1 MSIFDQIKDKIQ
13 KLLGDTI
20 KSDSPKV
27 PKSVDPDLPIN
38 EQIKQAGIMCRL
50 LPNCPYGKCYNVPSS
65 GFYCTCGDSQQCKI
79 KEKYRLHKLNFSMEY
94 LDEFIELYC
103 VANSST
109 DFIKDYDIMKHFNPN
124 GVLKE
129 AALSSFV
136 AYMVGLLTPDYEF
149 SEQFFRRAIF
159 CGLVSSEE
167 DPCQYYIDIPQAI
180 IKGASSK
187 ENAEKYGNEL
197 FNILEN
203 ASAEDINSGAV
214 PSFWHDY
221 LREPSLY
228 DRDYEDFIYTLV
240 AFSTLSSE
248 EFIEANLKD
257 PSVVDLKQFYDSEG
271 RIKPAG
277 RNGEPGDTIYRTQ
290 AKWLGL
296 DV

>member
-13 KLLGDTI
+13 KLFGDTI
-20 KSDSPKV
+20 KSDSPKA
-27 PKSVDPDLPIN
+27 PKGVDPDLPID
-38 EQIKQAGIMCRL
+38 EQIKQAGKMCRL
-50 LPNCPYGKCYNVPSS
+50 LPNCPYGKCYKVPNS

-79 KEKYRLHKLNFSMEY
+79 KERYRIPKFHFSMEY

-103 VANSST
+103 VAKSST
-109 DFIKDYDIMKHFNPN
+109 DFIKDYDVTKYFNPN

-129 AALSSFV
+129 SALSSFV

-149 SEQFFRRAIF
+149 SKQFFREAIS
-159 CGLVSSEE
+159 CGLVSFDD

-180 IKGASSK
+180 VKGASSK
-187 ENAEKYGNEL
+187 ENAEKYGNDL
-197 FNILEN
+197 FEIMEN
-203 ASAEDINSGAV
+203 ASVEDRNSGAA
-214 PSFWHDY
+214 PWFWHDY

-228 DRDYEDFIYTLV
+228 DRDYDDFIYTLV

-248 EFIEANLKD
+248 EFVNANLKD